1 MIDDVAAA
9 YLVHLAPYTEGDV
22 TLMDVPA
29 VAPSDGLLPVTYTT
43 QMTNTSGNTSNTN
56 TSTSSST
63 LATYW
68 AYPESARSPQSAA
81 FGSQVQ
87 QLQLQQEGSAVA
99 APGGGIDAELAVHPE
114 LATVLPAAV
123 PGGGGMVPARLQAG
137 PGENI
142 SCYVIV
148 ITSSHQ
154 PRFAI

>member
-1 MIDDVAAA
+1 
-9 YLVHLAPYTEGDV
+9 
-22 TLMDVPA
+22 
-29 VAPSDGLLPVTYTT
+29 LLPVTYNPT
-43 QMTNTSGNTSNTN
+43 QMQTNTTNTSSTSTN
-56 TSTSSST
+56 TSSSITSNT